1 MSSRSQSTRPKPRVI
16 VVPPEAWAARPRLFS
31 ALEQAL
37 DIEIRPAVDDGR
49 KGAVAAIVFGEGY
62 GVDAL
67 PALVLPAASA
77 ATPADGG
84 PTLVEFADDDR
95 IDRSVR
101 GTSLEHV
108 PVELH
113 ELDAVEAHQVLARV
127 GRSAVWT
134 RAGEVE
140 RLGVGVAELG
150 PNETLRARLSGASFL
165 PLLPIVNFLRGV
177 ANDPFT
183 SPPLRAAFMF
193 DDPNLHSTSYGFL
206 RYEQLVAESQR
217 VGYHVAFATIPLDL
231 WYASRSAVRLFHAHP
246 DRLSLLVH
254 GNDHLRRE
262 LGRPL
267 EQGERRRL
275 LARAMQRVE
284 RFERRTGLRIARVMA
299 PPHGAISEA
308 LAAELPRF
316 GFDALC
322 VSRPYP
328 WLDAPPGD
336 KPASG
341 WLPIEVVAGG
351 LPVIPRLHLD
361 AGRGELAMRAFL
373 RQPIVLYGHHEDVRD
388 GLDVLEAAA
397 ERVRSVGDAAW
408 LPLDRIVETSYD
420 TWVEGTH
427 MRLRLQARR
436 ATVALTAGVAEL
448 TVETPRLAEGDHI
461 SVAGELV
468 DAFPVGVEG
477 GRAIEIRIE
486 RDHVPGIAP
495 VGTTR
500 VRPWPAIRRGMTEAR
515 DRLLPLRSRT

>member
-37 DIEIRPAVDDGR
+37 DIEIRPAADDGR

-67 PALVLPAASA
+67 PSLVLPAASA
-77 ATPADGG
+77 APPADGG
-84 PTLVEFADDDR
+84 TTLVEFADDGR

-113 ELDAVEAHQVLARV
+113 ELDAADPHEVLARV
-127 GRSAVWT
+127 GRSAVWI

-165 PLLPIVNFLRGV
+165 PLLPLVNFLRSV

-206 RYEQLVAESQR
+206 RYKQLVAESQR
-217 VGYHVAFATIPLDL
+217 AGYHVAFATIPLDL

-262 LGRPL
+262 LGRSVGQD
-267 EQGERRRL
+267 ECRRL
-275 LARAMQRVE
+275 LARALQRIE
-284 RFERRTGLRIARVMA
+284 RFERRTGLRVARVMA

-308 LAAELPRF
+308 LAAELPRS

-322 VSRPYP
+322 ISRPYP
-328 WLDAPPGD
+328 WLDALPGD
-336 KPASG
+336 MPASG
-341 WLPIEVVAGG
+341 WLPIEIVAGG
-351 LPVIPRLHLD
+351 LPVIPRMRLD
-361 AGRGELAMRAFL
+361 ASRGEIAMRAFL
-373 RQPIVLYGHHEDVRD
+373 RQPIVLYGHHQDVRD
-388 GLDVLEAAA
+388 GLDVLDAAA
-397 ERVRSVGDAAW
+397 ERVRTVGDAAW

-420 TWVEGTH
+420 TWVDGSH
-427 MRLRLQARR
+427 MQLRLQARR
-436 ATVALTAGVAEL
+436 ATVALPGDVVEL
-448 TVETPRLAEGDHI
+448 TVEARQLAEGDRI
-461 SVAGELV
+461 TVAGELV
-468 DAFPVGVEG
+468 DTFPVRVEG
-477 GRAIEIRIE
+477 GRAVEVRVE
-486 RDHVPGIAP
+486 RDRMPGIAP
-495 VGTTR
+495 VRTR
-500 VRPWPAIRRGMTEAR
+500 VRLWPAVRRG
-515 DRLLPLRSRT
+515 